1 MIGKSIRTPPIELEV
16 CLPSVPKCV
25 ENFSRSKTDKNK
37 STPSSASSTI
47 SVLTLN
53 YDDDDEDDD
62 EDVNDIN
69 PDLEEEVLKLFL
81 K

>member
-25 ENFSRSKTDKNK
+25 ENFYRSKTDKNK

-53 YDDDDEDDD
+53 DDDDEDDED
-62 EDVNDIN
+62 DVNDIN
-69 PDLEEEVLKLFL
+69 PDLEEEVLKLVL